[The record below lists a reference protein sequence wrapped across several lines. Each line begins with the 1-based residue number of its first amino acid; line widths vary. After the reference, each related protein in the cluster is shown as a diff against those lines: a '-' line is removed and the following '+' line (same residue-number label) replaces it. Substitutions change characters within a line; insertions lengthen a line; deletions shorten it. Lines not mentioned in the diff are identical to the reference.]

1 MNKDL
6 LNENLKTNNK
16 KIRNIILI
24 VVCVA
29 IVVSS
34 VSVGIVFLSNGNLFG
49 NNNSSDESTASQS
62 SVTTSSDNAYSRP
75 QIMWGDT
82 PLDQVDSSSDI
93 GNSTVYPSSPSN
105 PVINTGS
112 VTVTATATVATGVCV
127 VTGYCSQNTEKIV
140 VSGDNVSTTEF
151 VPFSGKDKKYFM
163 GQVKF
168 TASSGMTF
176 SAVDKGGNKLAYAAE
191 YVYYSPLQ
199 SNLMYTGE
207 YVPVFGKNSR
217 IHFYSALLS
226 YSLSTSNFTD
236 SMKNT
241 AENNIDRI
249 VSVAKNAGAEP
260 IFLIIPTSAD
270 IYPETLPSGFSEAKG
285 DRLFDEFKRIAES
298 KGAKVIYPLSTMKA
312 HKNDGVGYQLYQHTD
327 SHWSTYGAYWGTYD
341 LFNYISKKFPKAKP
355 RTLKE
360 MGFYTVEMNGGDA
373 LFNLPNGLAFEKD
386 RKSGL
391 VPNSKIRELT
401 TLYSL
406 EMPTS
411 TLKDVYHSNSA
422 LYLSEDNASAAI
434 VGNNKGDGLPTAVIM
449 RDSFGKVSYD
459 MMNDRFK
466 TVYWGEFDNYVFP
479 YDTIVNA
486 NPDYVIYMYSERNLL
501 KIMLGNSNA
510 TMLNLR

>member
-34 VSVGIVFLSNGNLFG
+34 VSVGIVFLSNGNFFD
-49 NNNSSDESTASQS
+49 NNNSSDESTASQG

-75 QIMWGDT
+75 QLMWGDT
-82 PLDQVDSSSDI
+82 PLENVDTSSAEGSSS
-93 GNSTVYPSSPSN
+93 NSSN
-105 PVINTGS
+105 NTIINTGS
-112 VTVTATATVATGVCV
+112 VTVTATATVATGVSV
-127 VTGYCSQNTEKIV
+127 VTGYCSKNTEKIV
-140 VSGDNVSTTEF
+140 VSGENVLSTEII
-151 VPFSGKDKKYFM
+151 PFSGKDKKYFM
-163 GQVKF
+163 GQIKF
-168 TASSGMTF
+168 TASSSMTF

-236 SMKNT
+236 NMRST
-241 AENNIDRI
+241 AEKNIGNM

-270 IYPETLPSGFSEAKG
+270 IYPETVPSEFSKAKG
-285 DRLFDEFKRIAES
+285 QRLYDEFKRIAES
-298 KGAKVIYPLSTMKA
+298 KGAKVIYPISTMKA
-312 HKNDGVGYQLYQHTD
+312 HRNDGVGYQIFQHTD

-341 LFNYISKKFPKAKP
+341 LFNYISKKFPSAKP
-355 RTLKE
+355 RSLSE
-360 MGFYTVEMNGGDA
+360 MGFYTTEMNGGDA
-373 LFNLPNGLAFEKD
+373 LFNLPSGLAFETD

-391 VPNSKIRELT
+391 VPNSKIKELT

-406 EMPTS
+406 KMPTS
-411 TLKDVYHSNSA
+411 TLKNVYHSNTA
-422 LYLSEDNASAAI
+422 LYLGDDNAASA
-434 VGNNKGDGLPTAVIM
+434 VVKNNKGVGLPKAVIM

-459 MMNDRFK
+459 MINDRFN
-466 TVYWGEFDNYVFP
+466 TVYWGEFDNYVLP
-479 YDTIVNA
+479 SEIIRNSG
-486 NPDYVIYMYSERNLL
+486 PDYVIYMYSERNLL
-501 KIMLGNSNA
+501 KLMLLNSNA
-510 TMLNLR
+510 TILNLR